1 MRLRAEI
8 ESGDPGFGSLK
19 VCCVLQS
26 FAQGCLFEALCD
38 ILACQLACFSSNFI
52 SRGGSLVGSCGDF

>member
-8 ESGDPGFGSLK
+8 ESGDLGFGSLK

-26 FAQGCLFEALCD
+26 FAQGCLLEALCD
-38 ILACQLACFSSNFI
+38 IPVCQLACFSSNSV
-52 SRGGSLVGSCGDF
+52 SRGGSLVGSCVDF